1 MPELPEVETVKRS
14 LAPFIEGK
22 RIEFAEVFCKKIIK
36 NMEPSVF
43 QEKIAGRTIKEAARR
58 GKYLLF
64 RLDQGLTL
72 VIHLRM
78 TGQLTV
84 CAPDIPL
91 SKHTHVRFRLS
102 SGQDWRFTDLR
113 KFGLIYLTR
122 TDCWAGIKGL
132 QELGYEPLSPEFTLE
147 SLQELVADKKG
158 ILKAFLLDQRRIAG
172 IGNIYADEISFAAGL
187 HPQRDLST
195 LQEEEIAR
203 LYQAIRFK
211 LAEGVRY
218 RGTSLRDYVDG
229 RGEKGGFQEK
239 LQAYGRK
246 GLPCLKCGIPLQR
259 IVVAG
264 RGTVFCPHCQH

>member
-14 LAPFIEGK
+14 LAPFIEDQ

-43 QEKIAGRTIKEAARR
+43 QEKIAGRMIKEAARR
-58 GKYLLF
+58 GKYLLIH
-64 RLDQGLTL
+64 LDQGLTL

-78 TGQLTV
+78 TGQLIV
-84 CAPDIPL
+84 CAPDLPL

-102 SGQDWRFTDLR
+102 SGQDWRFNDLR
-113 KFGLIYLTR
+113 KFGLIYLTE
-122 TDCWAGIKGL
+122 TGCWTGIKGL
-132 QELGYEPLSPEFTLE
+132 QELGDEPLSPEFTLE
-147 SLQELVADKKG
+147 SLQKLVAGKKG

-195 LQEEEIAR
+195 LREEEIAR
-203 LYQAIRFK
+203 LYQAIRCK
-211 LAEGVRY
+211 LAEGVQY

-229 RGEKGGFQEK
+229 QGKKGGFQEK
-239 LQAYGRK
+239 LQVYGRK

-264 RGTVFCPHCQH
+264 RGTVFCPHCQR